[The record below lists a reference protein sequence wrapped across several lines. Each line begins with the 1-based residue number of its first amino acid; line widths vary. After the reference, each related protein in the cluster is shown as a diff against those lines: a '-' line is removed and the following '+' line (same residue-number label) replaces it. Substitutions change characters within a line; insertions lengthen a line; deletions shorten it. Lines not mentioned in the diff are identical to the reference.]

1 MPEINTGFPFMLAR
15 EIQVSSLGPQHPRMF
30 HLRMFHFDGGSF
42 EGPKHKGRVLPGGGD
57 WSPIRRDV
65 VVEMDAQLILE
76 TNDNHQIY
84 PAWKG
89 LGHLKVCAMVEDH
102 CSAASALPS
111 VGPQLT

>member
-15 EIQVSSLGPQHPRMF
+15 EIQVSSLGPQHLRMF
-30 HLRMFHFDGGSF
+30 HLRMFHFDGAVSR
-42 EGPKHKGRVLPGGGD
+42 GR
-57 WSPIRRDV
+57 SIRAGCCPAEVIGRRSG
-65 VVEMDAQLILE
+65 ATSWWRWTQLIVE
-76 TNDNHQIY
+76 TNDNYQIY